1 MRKGALAAG
10 LLAAVVTL
18 AAAYVQVGAV
28 AGELAG
34 RRGTPVV
41 VAHRAGA
48 ALGPEN
54 TLQALEASIAAGAD
68 MVEVDVRLT
77 RDGVP
82 VLLHDSTLRRTA
94 GVERPVRELT
104 LEELGK
110 IDASVPTLDSFLKA
124 AKGRVPVMV
133 EVKTGDREEELL
145 RGVIRLIYANAMERD
160 CVVAC
165 GRLAPLERCRALAP
179 ELERV
184 YITRMVYPG
193 LGRVA
198 SAQGYSLDF
207 RRANGAAVVQAR
219 AEGRGLYVWTVN
231 DREDLRRMAA
241 LGPDGIITDNPA
253 LARALLDGAG

>member
-10 LLAAVVTL
+10 LLAAVLTL
-18 AAAYVQVGAV
+18 AAAYVRVGAV
-28 AGELAG
+28 VGELAG
-34 RRGTPVV
+34 RWGTPVV

-104 LEELGK
+104 LEELEK
-110 IDASVPTLDSFLKA
+110 IDGSVPTLDSFLKA

-165 GRLAPLERCRALAP
+165 GRLAP